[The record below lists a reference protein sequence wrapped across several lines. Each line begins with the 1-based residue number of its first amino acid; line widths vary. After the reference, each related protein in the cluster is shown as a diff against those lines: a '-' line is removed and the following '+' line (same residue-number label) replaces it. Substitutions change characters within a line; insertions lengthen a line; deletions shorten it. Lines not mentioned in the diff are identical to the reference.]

1 MITVLSPQGVYRG
14 NYVNNIPNATPYFD
28 DKFTDN
34 LETMQTT
41 LEFAVPLQS
50 EDSEWLEGFGTVLYP
65 DKDNVLRELTIINV
79 WEDWSQEQPL
89 KRVVCEDSSVDALLK
104 SHVVP
109 FTAGNLRDA
118 IAGALR
124 TTPWEYIIG
133 SDTINIGYE
142 LVDVKEYTDVRSTLE
157 NIRELYDIEYRF
169 SVKFDGQRITRVL
182 HVYKR
187 FGSNTGKYFVY
198 DRDLI
203 NIERTVDFDN
213 IHTAILPYW
222 MEQDV
227 VRTLAGYS
235 PINKINGFRKDNP
248 MDIIIHEAA
257 HNDYDQGGYAKVL
270 IMKSSS
276 TDPELTYLEACNKL
290 LDYIAPTYTYTVNVL
305 LLENALGFEGTEQIH
320 LGDTVWLKEKVG
332 DMELGL
338 EARVIELVTS
348 HNNPEDDQVTFTNF
362 KEISTADSEDVLALR
377 DMINQIQ
384 NQQDQINQVVVQVT
398 EDITVL
404 QQGQEGIIEQLGD
417 VPSVSVGDTPTP
429 NPKEGDIWFLDAV
442 DPDTGKTYSTIRI
455 WNETTGE
462 WQDRYSA
469 KDAEEAQAAANEAAQ
484 AGKDAQA
491 AADAAKEAAQDAAA
505 AGQAALDKANQAVT
519 DAANAKAQADAI
531 QVDVEG
537 LQTDVG
543 KAQTDASKA
552 LTDSA
557 SAITKVGQVDSKLT
571 TVTNDV
577 NGMKTTI
584 TDIETVQGETTQ
596 KLTEVETNVNG
607 LTVTVG
613 QVKTT
618 ADSALSKATTVE
630 TTVDGLK
637 VTVGEVKTTADG
649 AMAKA
654 TQVEATADGLKATIT
669 AVQEGIL
676 NSDYSNIIPN
686 SKGDSTKG
694 YVVWGGSNFS
704 TDGTQI
710 AVKKGTATTSY
721 GIQTDY
727 LVANVEKDTTYTLQ
741 LDVGSY
747 YNTSALNYNFL
758 MYEDGQ
764 GNQSIPNIPVFSGS
778 ATFYTRS
785 ITFKPVRSGRVKVLL
800 AVSLNQ
806 SPTSTGFR
814 IKNLMMFK
822 GESSIRAWQ
831 PAYPDLATVAKVTQV
846 EATVGG
852 LKTTVS
858 EVQTD
863 MKQLS
868 NRNLLSNTATLSN
881 MTLGSN
887 NGVVDPDNSFNGN
900 ATAKGVHAGSFTD
913 TFSQPTINTPRDG
926 KFTISFWAKADRT
939 ISFNNFFFSSGTTTN
954 AVNSDGKTSTSADGR
969 NDLVATTAWKKYWI
983 TYTNVNATAAKRIIL
998 GRTISACT
1006 LWINSPMLV
1015 EGAVPADWQPAPED
1029 LATVTKVSQIEQT
1042 ANGLKTTVAEIQ
1054 TGIADLTNKFPDP
1067 DFQKQNPKPTPD
1079 GTISFS
1085 YQADGLLLNNTGAGT
1100 SRVYWTG
1107 ESLGLVAGKT
1117 YNVKLFLN
1125 VGSSSVGKPFEI
1137 GFSSGEN
1144 VKFAPTSTT
1153 NQWVQGTVKAS
1164 IYAGFSIFVPPSST
1178 IKIHEMYIYEANTDI
1193 TSSQITQLADQINL
1207 KVDKNGV
1214 IAQINV
1220 SSEGVLIDGKYV
1232 HITGTTTIDNAVI
1245 KTSHIA
1251 DLAVS
1256 NAKIANLAVNGA
1268 KIADA
1273 SITTAKIGDLQVST
1287 AKIANLAVTDA
1298 KIGSLSASKITTGTL
1313 DAGKI
1318 SVINLSASSITSG
1331 TLSGL
1336 TIQSPYD
1343 RPITDGST
1351 TWQRGTL
1358 TLSNGLYTNA
1368 WETYVKSTGVKNISG
1383 KLIIDHQAL
1392 SSYQLDSSGQL
1403 EYNMQLSP
1411 YALTLQTK
1419 DGKGGSFSYNDLYSM
1434 PRTGLQPASGFEQ
1447 YSTSSSSGQW
1457 PTATRMGRLVQ
1468 LAGAFKNIDPLP
1480 ASANVL
1486 QMGILPIWARP
1497 NQTTNVIAQG
1507 SGMNRYLLGIE
1518 PGGAINMSRYGSG
1531 SSYEQVGKGS
1541 WLNIATTYA
1550 GSDV

>member
-14 NYVNNIPNATPYFD
+14 NYVNTIPEATPYFD

-50 EDSEWLEGFGTVLYP
+50 EDSKWLEGFGTVLYP

-235 PINKINGFRKDNP
+235 PINKINGFRKDYP
-248 MDIIIHEAA
+248 MDVIIHEAA
-257 HNDYDQGGYAKVL
+257 HNDYDQGDYAKVL

-338 EARVIELVTS
+338 EARVVELVTS

-417 VPSVSVGDTPTP
+417 VPSVSVGDTPNP

-442 DPDTGKTYSTIRI
+442 DPETGKAYSTIRI
-455 WNETTGE
+455 WNETTGD

-505 AGQAALDKANQAVT
+505 AGQSALDKANQAVT

-531 QVDVEG
+531 QVDV
-537 LQTDVG
+537 G

-552 LTDSA
+552 LADSA
-557 SAITKVGQVDSKLT
+557 TAISKVGQVDSKVT

-630 TTVDGLK
+630 TTVNGLK

-649 AMAKA
+649 ALAKA
-654 TQVEATADGLKATIT
+654 TQVEATA
-669 AVQEGIL
+669 E
-676 NSDYSNIIPN
+676 
-686 SKGDSTKG
+686 
-694 YVVWGGSNFS
+694 
-704 TDGTQI
+704 
-710 AVKKGTATTSY
+710 
-721 GIQTDY
+721 
-727 LVANVEKDTTYTLQ
+727 
-741 LDVGSY
+741 
-747 YNTSALNYNFL
+747 
-758 MYEDGQ
+758 
-764 GNQSIPNIPVFSGS
+764 
-778 ATFYTRS
+778 
-785 ITFKPVRSGRVKVLL
+785 
-800 AVSLNQ
+800 
-806 SPTSTGFR
+806 
-814 IKNLMMFK
+814 
-822 GESSIRAWQ
+822 
-831 PAYPDLATVAKVTQV
+831 
-846 EATVGG
+846 G

-858 EVQTD
+858 EVQTTANNAFTKATQVEQTASGIRQTVTEVQAD
-863 MKQLS
+863 L
-868 NRNLLSNTATLSN
+868 NNLDINDRNLFVNSSQDLKSITINGWNYYPNGTSYKIPVTEGEIYTVRAYITDVSTTGTGVGVKLFWYNSAGTIIRESPNRDWIPNGGSGYFTLTDNAPGGAVAVTVAIRNSNNLNSTLKYKELKLQKGNKATLW
-881 MTLGSN
+881 T
-887 NGVVDPDNSFNGN
+887 
-900 ATAKGVHAGSFTD
+900 
-913 TFSQPTINTPRDG
+913 
-926 KFTISFWAKADRT
+926 
-939 ISFNNFFFSSGTTTN
+939 
-954 AVNSDGKTSTSADGR
+954 
-969 NDLVATTAWKKYWI
+969 
-983 TYTNVNATAAKRIIL
+983 
-998 GRTISACT
+998 
-1006 LWINSPMLV
+1006 
-1015 EGAVPADWQPAPED
+1015 PAPED
-1029 LATVTKVSQIEQT
+1029 LA
-1042 ANGLKTTVAEIQ
+1042 
-1054 TGIADLTNKFPDP
+1054 
-1067 DFQKQNPKPTPD
+1067 
-1079 GTISFS
+1079 
-1085 YQADGLLLNNTGAGT
+1085 
-1100 SRVYWTG
+1100 
-1107 ESLGLVAGKT
+1107 
-1117 YNVKLFLN
+1117 
-1125 VGSSSVGKPFEI
+1125 
-1137 GFSSGEN
+1137 
-1144 VKFAPTSTT
+1144 
-1153 NQWVQGTVKAS
+1153 
-1164 IYAGFSIFVPPSST
+1164 
-1178 IKIHEMYIYEANTDI
+1178 

-1245 KTSHIA
+1245 KTAHIA

-1351 TWQRGTL
+1351 SWQRGTL
-1358 TLSNGLYTNA
+1358 TLSNGLYTNE

-1411 YALTLQTK
+1411 YALTLQTR

-1434 PRTGLQPASGFEQ
+1434 PRAGIPAAAGFEP
-1447 YSTSSSSGQW
+1447 YNSDPSSGNY
-1457 PTATRMGRLVQ
+1457 PSATRNGRLVQ
-1468 LAGAFKNIDPLP
+1468 LAGSFRNTEVIP
-1480 ASANVL
+1480 ASGNIRK
-1486 QMGILPIWARP
+1486 MGTAPIWARP
-1497 NQTTNVIAQG
+1497 IQDVNTIVQG
-1507 SGMNRYLLGIE
+1507 SQMNRYLLSVLTDGTI
-1518 PGGAINMSRYGSG
+1518 GVARYGT
-1531 SSYEQVGKGS
+1531 SSNYEQINTGH
-1541 WLNIATTYA
+1541 WLNIATVYA
-1550 GSDV
+1550 GRDV

>member
-157 NIRELYDIEYRF
+157 KIRELYDIEYRF

-235 PINKINGFRKDNP
+235 PINKINGFRKDYP
-248 MDIIIHEAA
+248 MDVIIHEAA
-257 HNDYDQGGYAKVL
+257 HNDYDQGDYAKVL

-338 EARVIELVTS
+338 EARVVELVTS

-417 VPSVSVGDTPTP
+417 VPSVSVGDTPNP

-442 DPDTGKTYSTIRI
+442 DPETGKTYSTIRI
-455 WNETTGE
+455 WNETTGD

-531 QVDVEG
+531 QVDVDG

-552 LTDSA
+552 LADSA
-557 SAITKVGQVDSKLT
+557 TAISKVGQVDSKVT

-618 ADSALSKATTVE
+618 SDSALSKATTVE
-630 TTVDGLK
+630 TTVNGLK

-649 AMAKA
+649 ALAKA
-654 TQVEATADGLKATIT
+654 TQVEQTANGIRQTVTELQTDLNNLDINDRNLFVNSSQDLKSITINGWNHYPNGTTYKIPVTEGEIYTVRAYITDVSTTGTGVGVRLFWYNSAGTLIRESPNGDWIPNGGSGYFTLTDNAPGGAVAVNVAIRNSNNLDSALKYKELKLQKGNKATLWT
-669 AVQEGIL
+669 
-676 NSDYSNIIPN
+676 
-686 SKGDSTKG
+686 
-694 YVVWGGSNFS
+694 
-704 TDGTQI
+704 
-710 AVKKGTATTSY
+710 
-721 GIQTDY
+721 
-727 LVANVEKDTTYTLQ
+727 
-741 LDVGSY
+741 
-747 YNTSALNYNFL
+747 
-758 MYEDGQ
+758 
-764 GNQSIPNIPVFSGS
+764 
-778 ATFYTRS
+778 
-785 ITFKPVRSGRVKVLL
+785 
-800 AVSLNQ
+800 
-806 SPTSTGFR
+806 
-814 IKNLMMFK
+814 
-822 GESSIRAWQ
+822 
-831 PAYPDLATVAKVTQV
+831 PAPEDLATVAKVTQV
-846 EATVGG
+846 ETTVNG

-858 EVQTD
+858 EVQT
-863 MKQLS
+863 
-868 NRNLLSNTATLSN
+868 TA
-881 MTLGSN
+881 N
-887 NGVVDPDNSFNGN
+887 NAFTK
-900 ATAKGVHAGSFTD
+900 ATQV
-913 TFSQPTINTPRDG
+913 
-926 KFTISFWAKADRT
+926 
-939 ISFNNFFFSSGTTTN
+939 
-954 AVNSDGKTSTSADGR
+954 
-969 NDLVATTAWKKYWI
+969 
-983 TYTNVNATAAKRIIL
+983 
-998 GRTISACT
+998 
-1006 LWINSPMLV
+1006 
-1015 EGAVPADWQPAPED
+1015 
-1029 LATVTKVSQIEQT
+1029 EQT

-1067 DFQKQNPKPTPD
+1067 DFQKQNPKPTAE
-1079 GTISFS
+1079 GTGMQVV
-1085 YQADGLLLNNTGAGT
+1085 YDTQGMTANNNGGT
-1100 SRVYWTG
+1100 AKNRVYWGTPPL
-1107 ESLGLVAGKT
+1107 SLEVGKT
-1117 YNVKLFLN
+1117 YNVKMYVN
-1125 VGSSSVGKPFEI
+1125 VGASSGGKPIEV
-1137 GFSSGEN
+1137 GFSEGEN
-1144 VKFAPTSTT
+1144 FTFSLPDT
-1153 NQWVQGTVKAS
+1153 NPVWVSGTVKATKWN
-1164 IYAGFSIFVPPSST
+1164 GFSIFVPAAAAV
-1178 IKIHEMYIYEANTDI
+1178 KIRQLYIYEANTNV
-1193 TSSQITQLADQINL
+1193 TSSQISQLADQINL

-1245 KTSHIA
+1245 KTAHIA

-1358 TLSNGLYTNA
+1358 TLSNGLYTNE

-1411 YALTLQTK
+1411 YALTLQTR

-1434 PRTGLQPASGFEQ
+1434 PRAGIPAAAGFEP
-1447 YSTSSSSGQW
+1447 YSSDPSSGNY
-1457 PTATRMGRLVQ
+1457 PSATRNGRLVQ
-1468 LAGAFKNIDPLP
+1468 LAGSFRNTVVIP
-1480 ASANVL
+1480 ASGDIRK
-1486 QMGILPIWARP
+1486 MGTAPIWARP
-1497 NQTTNVIAQG
+1497 IQNVNTIVQG
-1507 SGMNRYLLGIE
+1507 SQMNRYLLSVLTDGTI
-1518 PGGAINMSRYGSG
+1518 GVARYGT
-1531 SSYEQVGKGS
+1531 SSNYEQINTGH
-1541 WLNIATTYA
+1541 WLNIATVYA
-1550 GSDV
+1550 GRDV

>member
-235 PINKINGFRKDNP
+235 PVNKINGFRKDYQ
-248 MDIIIHEAA
+248 MDVIIHEAA
-257 HNDYDQGGYAKVL
+257 HNDYDQGDYAKVL

-338 EARVIELVTS
+338 EARVVELVTS

-417 VPSVSVGDTPTP
+417 VPSVSVGDTPNP

-442 DPDTGKTYSTIRI
+442 DPETGKTYSTIRI

-491 AADAAKEAAQDAAA
+491 AADDAKEAAQDAAA

-596 KLTEVETNVNG
+596 KLTEVETSVNG

-630 TTVDGLK
+630 TTVNGLK

-676 NSDYSNIIPN
+676 NSDYSNLIPN
-686 SKGDSTKG
+686 SKGDSIKG
-694 YVVWGGSNFS
+694 YTIWGSGNFS

-710 AVKKGTATTSY
+710 AVTKGTSSTTY

-727 LVANVEKDTTYTLQ
+727 LVANVEKDMTYTLQ

-747 YNTSALNYNFL
+747 YYTSTLDYNFL
-758 MYEDGQ
+758 IYDDGQ
-764 GNQSIPNIPVFSGS
+764 GNQSIPSIPVFSGS
-778 ATFYTRS
+778 ASFYTRS
-785 ITFKPVRSGRVKVLL
+785 ISFKPVRSGKVRVLL
-800 AVSLNQ
+800 SVNLANN
-806 SPTSTGFR
+806 PTSTGFR

-831 PAYPDLATVAKVTQV
+831 PAYPDLATVTKVTQV
-846 EATVGG
+846 EATVDG

-858 EVQTD
+858 EVQT
-863 MKQLS
+863 
-868 NRNLLSNTATLSN
+868 TA
-881 MTLGSN
+881 N
-887 NGVVDPDNSFNGN
+887 NALTK
-900 ATAKGVHAGSFTD
+900 ATQV
-913 TFSQPTINTPRDG
+913 
-926 KFTISFWAKADRT
+926 
-939 ISFNNFFFSSGTTTN
+939 
-954 AVNSDGKTSTSADGR
+954 
-969 NDLVATTAWKKYWI
+969 
-983 TYTNVNATAAKRIIL
+983 
-998 GRTISACT
+998 
-1006 LWINSPMLV
+1006 
-1015 EGAVPADWQPAPED
+1015 
-1029 LATVTKVSQIEQT
+1029 EQT

-1054 TGIADLTNKFPDP
+1054 TGIADLTSKFPDP
-1067 DFQKQNPKPTPD
+1067 DFKKQNPKPTIE
-1079 GTISFS
+1079 GTGITISYDTNGMVIS
-1085 YQADGLLLNNTGAGT
+1085 NAGPG
-1100 SRVYWTG
+1100 SQRVYWGATP
-1107 ESLGLVAGKT
+1107 VALTVGKT
-1117 YNVKLFLN
+1117 YNIKLYMN
-1125 VGSSSVGKPFEI
+1125 TGSAGGTVEI
-1137 GFSSGEN
+1137 GSAEGEN
-1144 VKFAPTSTT
+1144 IKVTPQAGYLT
-1153 NQWVQGTVKAS
+1153 WVQGTIKATT
-1164 IYAGFSIFVPPSST
+1164 YTAFSIWVEAG
-1178 IKIHEMYIYEANTDI
+1178 KAVRLRELYIYEANTDI
-1193 TSSQITQLADQINL
+1193 TSSKITQLADQINL

-1245 KTSHIA
+1245 KTAHIA

-1358 TLSNGLYTNA
+1358 TLSNGLYTNE

-1457 PTATRMGRLVQ
+1457 PTATRLGRLVQ

-1480 ASANVL
+1480 ASANVI

>member
-109 FTAGNLRDA
+109 FTAGNLQDA

-133 SDTINIGYE
+133 SDTINIGYY

-187 FGSNTGKYFVY
+187 FGTDTGKYFVY

-248 MDIIIHEAA
+248 MDVIIHEAA
-257 HNDYDQGGYAKVL
+257 HNDYDQGDYAKVL

-417 VPSVSVGDTPTP
+417 VPSVSVGDTPNP

-484 AGKDAQA
+484 AGRDAQA

-557 SAITKVGQVDSKLT
+557 EAITKVGQVDSKVT

-637 VTVGEVKTTADG
+637 ATVGEVKTTADG
-649 AMAKA
+649 ALAKA
-654 TQVEATADGLKATIT
+654 TQVEATADGLKATVTSI
-669 AVQEGIL
+669 QNWQDNFQL
-676 NSDYSNIIPN
+676 
-686 SKGDSTKG
+686 
-694 YVVWGGSNFS
+694 GGSNYIPLSSARDKTSFDSFTTSFTKTELVDGEYTKLTFS
-704 TDGTQI
+704 NYTGSRAFLSKRTPVNLSSLSKDDTLTLSIDVYVESTPTVDGSSFFIRSFKSDGTM
-710 AVKKGTATTSY
+710 AGDSP
-721 GIQTDY
+721 
-727 LVANVEKDTTYTLQ
+727 NV
-741 LDVGSY
+741 V
-747 YNTSALNYNFL
+747 
-758 MYEDGQ
+758 
-764 GNQSIPNIPVFSGS
+764 IP
-778 ATFYTRS
+778 R
-785 ITFKPVRSGRVKVLL
+785 
-800 AVSLNQ
+800 
-806 SPTSTGFR
+806 
-814 IKNLMMFK
+814 
-822 GESSIRAWQ
+822 
-831 PAYPDLATVAKVTQV
+831 DLAT
-846 EATVGG
+846 
-852 LKTTVS
+852 
-858 EVQTD
+858 
-863 MKQLS
+863 
-868 NRNLLSNTATLSN
+868 
-881 MTLGSN
+881 
-887 NGVVDPDNSFNGN
+887 
-900 ATAKGVHAGSFTD
+900 
-913 TFSQPTINTPRDG
+913 G
-926 KFTISFWAKADRT
+926 KWHRLYT
-939 ISFNNFFFSSGTTTN
+939 SS
-954 AVNSDGKTSTSADGR
+954 K
-969 NDLVATTAWKKYWI
+969 
-983 TYTNVNATAAKRIIL
+983 VNATADLSK
-998 GRTISACT
+998 
-1006 LWINSPMLV
+1006 
-1015 EGAVPADWQPAPED
+1015 AVNVTFAMQGNGVVRVRNMKLEKGNKVSDWTPAPED
-1029 LATVTKVSQIEQT
+1029 LATVTKVTQVETTVNGLKTTVSEVQTTANNALNKATQVEQT

-1067 DFQKQNPKPTPD
+1067 DFKKQNPKPTAES
-1079 GTISFS
+1079 TATFS
-1085 YQADGLLLNNTGAGT
+1085 YAADGLLVTNNGTGSA
-1100 SRVYWTG
+1100 RIYWG
-1107 ESLGLVAGKT
+1107 SPPLALEVGKS
-1117 YNVKLFLN
+1117 YNVKLFVN
-1125 VGSSSVGKPFEI
+1125 VGSASINKPYEI
-1137 GFSSGEN
+1137 GFSEGEN
-1144 VKFAPTSTT
+1144 LKFSLPDS
-1153 NQWVQGTVKAS
+1153 NNRWVQGTIRSTKWT
-1164 IYAGFSIFVPPSST
+1164 GFSLFVPPSST
-1178 IKIHEMYIYEANTDI
+1178 IKVHEMYIYEANTNV

-1245 KTSHIA
+1245 KTAHIA

-1343 RPITDGST
+1343 RHITDGST

-1358 TLSNGLYTNA
+1358 TLSNGLYTNE

-1434 PRTGLQPASGFEQ
+1434 PRAGIPAAAGFEP
-1447 YSTSSSSGQW
+1447 YNSDPSSGNY
-1457 PTATRMGRLVQ
+1457 PSATRNGRLVQ
-1468 LAGAFKNIDPLP
+1468 LAGSFRNTEVIP
-1480 ASANVL
+1480 ASADIRK
-1486 QMGILPIWARP
+1486 MGTAPIWARP
-1497 NQTTNVIAQG
+1497 IQNVNTIVQG
-1507 SGMNRYLLGIE
+1507 SEMNRYLLSVLTDGTI
-1518 PGGAINMSRYGSG
+1518 GVARYGT
-1531 SSYEQVGKGS
+1531 SSKYEQINTGH
-1541 WLNIATTYA
+1541 WLNIATVYA
-1550 GSDV
+1550 GRDV

>member
-235 PINKINGFRKDNP
+235 PINKINGFRKDYP
-248 MDIIIHEAA
+248 MDVIIHEAA
-257 HNDYDQGGYAKVL
+257 HNDYDQGDYAKVL

-557 SAITKVGQVDSKLT
+557 SAITKVGQVDSKVT

-630 TTVDGLK
+630 TTVNGLK

-649 AMAKA
+649 ALAKA
-654 TQVEATADGLKATIT
+654 TQVEQTA
-669 AVQEGIL
+669 E
-676 NSDYSNIIPN
+676 
-686 SKGDSTKG
+686 
-694 YVVWGGSNFS
+694 
-704 TDGTQI
+704 
-710 AVKKGTATTSY
+710 
-721 GIQTDY
+721 
-727 LVANVEKDTTYTLQ
+727 
-741 LDVGSY
+741 
-747 YNTSALNYNFL
+747 
-758 MYEDGQ
+758 
-764 GNQSIPNIPVFSGS
+764 
-778 ATFYTRS
+778 
-785 ITFKPVRSGRVKVLL
+785 
-800 AVSLNQ
+800 
-806 SPTSTGFR
+806 
-814 IKNLMMFK
+814 
-822 GESSIRAWQ
+822 
-831 PAYPDLATVAKVTQV
+831 
-846 EATVGG
+846 G

-858 EVQTD
+858 EVQSNI
-863 MKQLS
+863 MQLS
-868 NRNLLSNTATLSN
+868 NRNLLSNTATLSS
-881 MTLGSN
+881 MTLSSN

-900 ATAKGVHAGSFTD
+900 ATAKGVHVGSFTD
-913 TFSQPTINTPRDG
+913 TFSQHTIATPRDG
-926 KFTISFWAKADRT
+926 KFTITFWAKADRT
-939 ISFNNFFFSSGTTTN
+939 ISFNNFFFSSGTITN

-983 TYTNVNATAAKRIIL
+983 TYTNVNATTTKRIIL
-998 GRTISACT
+998 GRTIAACT

-1029 LATVTKVSQIEQT
+1029 LATVAKVTQVET
-1042 ANGLKTTVAEIQ
+1042 TVNGLKTTVSEVQ
-1054 TGIADLTNKFPDP
+1054 TTANNALNKATQVEQTASGIRQTVTEVQADLNNLDINDRNLFVNSSQDLKSITINGWNHYP
-1067 DFQKQNPKPTPD
+1067 N
-1079 GTISFS
+1079 GTTYKIPVTEGEIYTVRAYITDVST
-1085 YQADGLLLNNTGAGT
+1085 TG
-1100 SRVYWTG
+1100 TG
-1107 ESLGLVAGKT
+1107 VG
-1117 YNVKLFLN
+1117 VKLFWYN
-1125 VGSSSVGKPFEI
+1125 SAGTIIRESPNPKEGWIPNGGSGYFTLTD
-1137 GFSSGEN
+1137 N
-1144 VKFAPTSTT
+1144 APGGAVAVTVAIRNSNNLDSTLKYKELKLQKG
-1153 NQWVQGTVKAS
+1153 NKATLWTP
-1164 IYAGFSIFVPPSST
+1164 AP
-1178 IKIHEMYIYEANTDI
+1178 EDLA

-1245 KTSHIA
+1245 KTAHIA

-1358 TLSNGLYTNA
+1358 TLSNGLYTNE

-1434 PRTGLQPASGFEQ
+1434 PRAGIPAAAGFEP
-1447 YSTSSSSGQW
+1447 YSSDPSSGNY
-1457 PTATRMGRLVQ
+1457 PSATRNGRLVQ
-1468 LAGAFKNIDPLP
+1468 LAGSFRNTVVIP
-1480 ASANVL
+1480 ASGDIRK
-1486 QMGILPIWARP
+1486 MGTAPIWARP
-1497 NQTTNVIAQG
+1497 IQNVNTIVQG
-1507 SGMNRYLLGIE
+1507 SQMNRYLLSVLTDGTI
-1518 PGGAINMSRYGSG
+1518 GVARYGT
-1531 SSYEQVGKGS
+1531 SSNYEQINTGH
-1541 WLNIATTYA
+1541 WLNIATVYA
-1550 GSDV
+1550 GRDV

>member
-157 NIRELYDIEYRF
+157 KIRELYDIEYRF

-235 PINKINGFRKDNP
+235 PVNKINGFRKDYP
-248 MDIIIHEAA
+248 MDVIIHEAA
-257 HNDYDQGGYAKVL
+257 HNDYDQGDYAKVL

-338 EARVIELVTS
+338 EARVVELVTS
-348 HNNPEDDQVTFTNF
+348 HNNPEDDKVTFTNF

-505 AGQAALDKANQAVT
+505 AGQAAMDKANQAVT

-596 KLTEVETNVNG
+596 KLTEVETSVNG

-637 VTVGEVKTTADG
+637 ATVGEVKKTADGAMSKATQVEATADGLKVTVGEVKTTADG
-649 AMAKA
+649 AMQKA
-654 TQVEATADGLKATIT
+654 TQVEATVD
-669 AVQEGIL
+669 
-676 NSDYSNIIPN
+676 
-686 SKGDSTKG
+686 
-694 YVVWGGSNFS
+694 
-704 TDGTQI
+704 
-710 AVKKGTATTSY
+710 
-721 GIQTDY
+721 
-727 LVANVEKDTTYTLQ
+727 
-741 LDVGSY
+741 
-747 YNTSALNYNFL
+747 
-758 MYEDGQ
+758 
-764 GNQSIPNIPVFSGS
+764 
-778 ATFYTRS
+778 
-785 ITFKPVRSGRVKVLL
+785 
-800 AVSLNQ
+800 
-806 SPTSTGFR
+806 
-814 IKNLMMFK
+814 
-822 GESSIRAWQ
+822 
-831 PAYPDLATVAKVTQV
+831 
-846 EATVGG
+846 G

-858 EVQTD
+858 EVQT
-863 MKQLS
+863 
-868 NRNLLSNTATLSN
+868 TA
-881 MTLGSN
+881 N
-887 NGVVDPDNSFNGN
+887 NAFTK
-900 ATAKGVHAGSFTD
+900 ATQV
-913 TFSQPTINTPRDG
+913 
-926 KFTISFWAKADRT
+926 
-939 ISFNNFFFSSGTTTN
+939 
-954 AVNSDGKTSTSADGR
+954 
-969 NDLVATTAWKKYWI
+969 
-983 TYTNVNATAAKRIIL
+983 
-998 GRTISACT
+998 
-1006 LWINSPMLV
+1006 
-1015 EGAVPADWQPAPED
+1015 
-1029 LATVTKVSQIEQT
+1029 EQT
-1042 ANGLKTTVAEIQ
+1042 ANGIIQ
-1054 TGIADLTNKFPDP
+1054 TVTEVQTDLSKKKTNRDFKTSNTSSSNAKKWTKFARTRLIRQYDDTAVGLDILYNADGGAL
-1067 DFQKQNPKPTPD
+1067 PKPT
-1079 GTISFS
+1079 TI
-1085 YQADGLLLNNTGAGT
+1085 YIRHKQQNAMGQPTLVEIAVTET
-1100 SRVYWTG
+1100 S
-1107 ESLGLVAGKT
+1107 
-1117 YNVKLFLN
+1117 
-1125 VGSSSVGKPFEI
+1125 EI
-1137 GFSSGEN
+1137 
-1144 VKFAPTSTT
+1144 
-1153 NQWVQGTVKAS
+1153 KAS
-1164 IYAGFSIFVPPSST
+1164 DIAAVVTSLTSSESVVEYYIRNNIRYSVLNFSPFNEVYPDRLTYFSTQPFLDDLPTGVQATVYGKEGGNLAGVT
-1178 IKIHEMYIYEANTDI
+1178 GV
-1193 TSSQITQLADQINL
+1193 SSQITQLADQINL

-1245 KTSHIA
+1245 KTAHIA

-1434 PRTGLQPASGFEQ
+1434 PRAGIPASAGFEP
-1447 YSTSSSSGQW
+1447 YNSDPSSGNY
-1457 PTATRMGRLVQ
+1457 PSATRNGRLVQ
-1468 LAGAFKNIDPLP
+1468 LAGSFRNTEVIP
-1480 ASANVL
+1480 ASGDIRK
-1486 QMGILPIWARP
+1486 MGTAPIWARP
-1497 NQTTNVIAQG
+1497 IQDVNTIVQG
-1507 SGMNRYLLGIE
+1507 SQMNRYLLSVLTDGTI
-1518 PGGAINMSRYGSG
+1518 GVARYGA
-1531 SSYEQVGKGS
+1531 SSNYEQINTGH
-1541 WLNIATTYA
+1541 WLNIATVYA
-1550 GSDV
+1550 GRDV

>member
-14 NYVNNIPNATPYFD
+14 NYVNNIPEATPYFD

-50 EDSEWLEGFGTVLYP
+50 EDSKWLEGFGTVLYP

-157 NIRELYDIEYRF
+157 KIRELYDIEYRF

-248 MDIIIHEAA
+248 MDIIIHESA
-257 HNDYDQGGYAKVL
+257 HNDYDQGDYAKVL

-505 AGQAALDKANQAVT
+505 AGQAAMDKANQAVT

-557 SAITKVGQVDSKLT
+557 SAITKVGQVDSKVT

-637 VTVGEVKTTADG
+637 ATVGEVKKTADGAMSKATQVEATADGLKVTVGEVKTTADG
-649 AMAKA
+649 AMQKA
-654 TQVEATADGLKATIT
+654 TQVEATVD
-669 AVQEGIL
+669 
-676 NSDYSNIIPN
+676 
-686 SKGDSTKG
+686 
-694 YVVWGGSNFS
+694 
-704 TDGTQI
+704 
-710 AVKKGTATTSY
+710 
-721 GIQTDY
+721 
-727 LVANVEKDTTYTLQ
+727 
-741 LDVGSY
+741 
-747 YNTSALNYNFL
+747 
-758 MYEDGQ
+758 
-764 GNQSIPNIPVFSGS
+764 
-778 ATFYTRS
+778 
-785 ITFKPVRSGRVKVLL
+785 
-800 AVSLNQ
+800 
-806 SPTSTGFR
+806 
-814 IKNLMMFK
+814 
-822 GESSIRAWQ
+822 
-831 PAYPDLATVAKVTQV
+831 
-846 EATVGG
+846 G

-858 EVQTD
+858 SVKSWQDNFEVGARNWVKNSASPHFIGFQGASITYEENQTVAEWNATDAVKHTVSGGTHATTVGTMQNGVIPLAKKGTNYVHSMYIKNIGTTNVILDSNFAKRVTVAPNEVKRVVLYSTSHPSTNQALQFVLIRTAQTD
-863 MKQLS
+863 VQEFLAWHAQIEEG
-868 NRNLLSNTATLSN
+868 T
-881 MTLGSN
+881 
-887 NGVVDPDNSFNGN
+887 VV
-900 ATAKGVHAGSFTD
+900 TD
-913 TFSQPTINTPRDG
+913 WT
-926 KFTISFWAKADRT
+926 
-939 ISFNNFFFSSGTTTN
+939 
-954 AVNSDGKTSTSADGR
+954 
-969 NDLVATTAWKKYWI
+969 
-983 TYTNVNATAAKRIIL
+983 
-998 GRTISACT
+998 
-1006 LWINSPMLV
+1006 
-1015 EGAVPADWQPAPED
+1015 PAPED
-1029 LATVTKVSQIEQT
+1029 MATVTQVSQVEQT

-1067 DFQKQNPKPTPD
+1067 DFKKQSPKPTLE
-1079 GTISFS
+1079 GTGMTISYDANGFLI
-1085 YQADGLLLNNTGAGT
+1085 DNTSGT
-1100 SRVYWTG
+1100 TKQRVYWG
-1107 ESLGLVAGKT
+1107 AAPVALTVGKT
-1117 YNVKLFLN
+1117 YNVKLYMN
-1125 VGSSSVGKPFEI
+1125 TGTDGGTVEIGSSG
-1137 GFSSGEN
+1137 GEN
-1144 VKFAPTSTT
+1144 MKVSPDAAVPK
-1153 NQWVQGTVKAS
+1153 WVQGTIKATTFT
-1164 IYAGFSIFVPPSST
+1164 AFSIWVEAG
-1178 IKIHEMYIYEANTDI
+1178 KAVRLRELYIYEANTDI

-1232 HITGTTTIDNAVI
+1232 HITGITTIDNAVI
-1245 KTSHIA
+1245 KTAHIA

-1343 RPITDGST
+1343 RPITAGST

-1358 TLSNGLYTNA
+1358 TLSNGLYTNE

-1383 KLIIDHQAL
+1383 KLTLDHQAL

-1457 PTATRMGRLVQ
+1457 PTATRLGRLVQ
-1468 LAGAFKNIDPLP
+1468 LAGAFKNINPI
-1480 ASANVL
+1480 AGSADVL

-1550 GSDV
+1550 GADV

>member
-14 NYVNNIPNATPYFD
+14 NYVNTIPEATPYFD

-50 EDSEWLEGFGTVLYP
+50 EDSKWLEGFGTVLYP

-157 NIRELYDIEYRF
+157 KIRELYDIEYRF

-257 HNDYDQGGYAKVL
+257 HNDYDQGDYAKVL

-338 EARVIELVTS
+338 EARVVELVTS

-417 VPSVSVGDTPTP
+417 VPSVSVGDTPNP

-442 DPDTGKTYSTIRI
+442 DPETGKTYSTIRI

-505 AGQAALDKANQAVT
+505 AGQSALDKANQAVT

-531 QVDVEG
+531 QVDVDG

-552 LTDSA
+552 LADSA
-557 SAITKVGQVDSKLT
+557 TAISKVGQVDSKVT

-613 QVKTT
+613 QVKTA

-630 TTVDGLK
+630 TTVNGLK

-649 AMAKA
+649 ALAKA
-654 TQVEATADGLKATIT
+654 TQVEQTA
-669 AVQEGIL
+669 E
-676 NSDYSNIIPN
+676 
-686 SKGDSTKG
+686 
-694 YVVWGGSNFS
+694 
-704 TDGTQI
+704 
-710 AVKKGTATTSY
+710 
-721 GIQTDY
+721 
-727 LVANVEKDTTYTLQ
+727 
-741 LDVGSY
+741 
-747 YNTSALNYNFL
+747 
-758 MYEDGQ
+758 
-764 GNQSIPNIPVFSGS
+764 
-778 ATFYTRS
+778 
-785 ITFKPVRSGRVKVLL
+785 
-800 AVSLNQ
+800 
-806 SPTSTGFR
+806 
-814 IKNLMMFK
+814 
-822 GESSIRAWQ
+822 
-831 PAYPDLATVAKVTQV
+831 
-846 EATVGG
+846 G

-858 EVQTD
+858 EVQSNI
-863 MKQLS
+863 MQLS
-868 NRNLLSNTATLSN
+868 NRNLLSNTATLSS
-881 MTLGSN
+881 MTLSSN

-900 ATAKGVHAGSFTD
+900 ATAKGVHVGSFTD
-913 TFSQPTINTPRDG
+913 TFSQHTIATPRDG
-926 KFTISFWAKADRT
+926 KFTITFWAKADRT
-939 ISFNNFFFSSGTTTN
+939 ISFNNFFFSSGTITN

-983 TYTNVNATAAKRIIL
+983 TYTNVNATTTKRIIL
-998 GRTISACT
+998 GRTIAACT

-1029 LATVTKVSQIEQT
+1029 LATVTKVTQVETTVNGLKTTVSEVQTTANNAFTKATQVEQT

-1067 DFQKQNPKPTPD
+1067 DFKKQSPKPTLE
-1079 GTISFS
+1079 GTGMTIS
-1085 YQADGLLLNNTGAGT
+1085 YDANGLVINNTGT
-1100 SRVYWTG
+1100 VKQRVYWG
-1107 ESLGLVAGKT
+1107 AAPVALTVGKT
-1117 YNVKLFLN
+1117 YNIKLYMN
-1125 VGSSSVGKPFEI
+1125 TGSTGGTVEI
-1137 GFSSGEN
+1137 GTVGGEN
-1144 VKFAPTSTT
+1144 IKTATQAGYV
-1153 NQWVQGTVKAS
+1153 NWVQGTIKSVTS
-1164 IYAGFSIFVPPSST
+1164 TGFSIWVEAGKSVRLR
-1178 IKIHEMYIYEANTDI
+1178 ELYIYEANTDI
-1193 TSSQITQLADQINL
+1193 TSSQITQLSDQINL

-1245 KTSHIA
+1245 KTAHIA

-1358 TLSNGLYTNA
+1358 TLSNGLYTNE

-1411 YALTLQTK
+1411 YALTLQTR

-1434 PRTGLQPASGFEQ
+1434 PRAGIPAAAGFEP
-1447 YSTSSSSGQW
+1447 YNSDPSSGNY
-1457 PTATRMGRLVQ
+1457 PSATRNGRLVQ
-1468 LAGAFKNIDPLP
+1468 LAGSFRNTEVIP
-1480 ASANVL
+1480 ASGNIRK
-1486 QMGILPIWARP
+1486 MGTAPIWARP
-1497 NQTTNVIAQG
+1497 IQDVNTIVQG
-1507 SGMNRYLLGIE
+1507 SQMNRYLLSVLTDGTI
-1518 PGGAINMSRYGSG
+1518 GVARYGT
-1531 SSYEQVGKGS
+1531 SSNYEQINTGH
-1541 WLNIATTYA
+1541 WLNIATVYA
-1550 GSDV
+1550 GRDVQEEYE

>member
-257 HNDYDQGGYAKVL
+257 HNDYDQGDYAKVL

-505 AGQAALDKANQAVT
+505 AGQAAMDKANQAVT

-557 SAITKVGQVDSKLT
+557 SAITKVGQVDSKVT

-630 TTVDGLK
+630 TTVNGLK

-654 TQVEATADGLKATIT
+654 TQVEQTA
-669 AVQEGIL
+669 E
-676 NSDYSNIIPN
+676 
-686 SKGDSTKG
+686 
-694 YVVWGGSNFS
+694 
-704 TDGTQI
+704 
-710 AVKKGTATTSY
+710 
-721 GIQTDY
+721 
-727 LVANVEKDTTYTLQ
+727 
-741 LDVGSY
+741 
-747 YNTSALNYNFL
+747 
-758 MYEDGQ
+758 
-764 GNQSIPNIPVFSGS
+764 
-778 ATFYTRS
+778 
-785 ITFKPVRSGRVKVLL
+785 
-800 AVSLNQ
+800 
-806 SPTSTGFR
+806 
-814 IKNLMMFK
+814 
-822 GESSIRAWQ
+822 
-831 PAYPDLATVAKVTQV
+831 
-846 EATVGG
+846 G

-858 EVQTD
+858 EVQSNI
-863 MKQLS
+863 MQLS
-868 NRNLLSNTATLSN
+868 NRNLLSNTATLSS
-881 MTLGSN
+881 MTLSSN

-900 ATAKGVHAGSFTD
+900 ATAKGVHVGSFTD
-913 TFSQPTINTPRDG
+913 TFSQHTIATPRDG
-926 KFTISFWAKADRT
+926 KFTITFWAKADRT
-939 ISFNNFFFSSGTTTN
+939 ISFNNFFFSSGTITN

-983 TYTNVNATAAKRIIL
+983 TYTNVNATATKRIIL
-998 GRTISACT
+998 GRTIAACT

-1029 LATVTKVSQIEQT
+1029 LATVTKVTQVETTVNGLKTTVSEVQTTANDAFTKATQVEQT
-1042 ANGLKTTVAEIQ
+1042 ANGIKTTVAEIQ
-1054 TGIADLTNKFPDP
+1054 TGIADLVNKFPDP
-1067 DFQKQNPKPTPD
+1067 DFQKQNPKPTVEGYGITTQYD
-1079 GTISFS
+1079 ANGFVIDNTSGTAK
-1085 YQADGLLLNNTGAGT
+1085 Q
-1100 SRVYWTG
+1100 RVYWG
-1107 ESLGLVAGKT
+1107 AAPVALTVGKT
-1117 YNVKLFLN
+1117 YNIKIYMNTGNTGGTVEI
-1125 VGSSSVGKPFEI
+1125 GSSE
-1137 GFSSGEN
+1137 GEN
-1144 VKFAPTSTT
+1144 IKVTPRAGYLT
-1153 NQWVQGTVKAS
+1153 WVQGTIKATTYTAFS
-1164 IYAGFSIFVPPSST
+1164 IYVEAGKAVRLR
-1178 IKIHEMYIYEANTDI
+1178 ELYIYEANTDI

-1220 SSEGVLIDGKYV
+1220 SSEGVLIDGKHV
-1232 HITGTTTIDNAVI
+1232 HITGVTTIDNAVI
-1245 KTSHIA
+1245 KTAHIA

-1468 LAGAFKNIDPLP
+1468 LAGAFKNINPI
-1480 ASANVL
+1480 AGSADVL

>member
-14 NYVNNIPNATPYFD
+14 NYVNTIPNATPYFD

-157 NIRELYDIEYRF
+157 KIRELYDIEYRF

-235 PINKINGFRKDNP
+235 PVNKINGFRKDYP
-248 MDIIIHEAA
+248 MDVIIHEAA
-257 HNDYDQGGYAKVL
+257 HNDYDQGDYAKVL

-338 EARVIELVTS
+338 EARVVELVTS

-417 VPSVSVGDTPTP
+417 VPSVSVGDTPNP

-505 AGQAALDKANQAVT
+505 AGQAAMDKANQAVT

-557 SAITKVGQVDSKLT
+557 TAISKVGQVDSKVT

-630 TTVDGLK
+630 TTVNGLK

-654 TQVEATADGLKATIT
+654 TQVEQTA
-669 AVQEGIL
+669 E
-676 NSDYSNIIPN
+676 
-686 SKGDSTKG
+686 
-694 YVVWGGSNFS
+694 
-704 TDGTQI
+704 
-710 AVKKGTATTSY
+710 
-721 GIQTDY
+721 
-727 LVANVEKDTTYTLQ
+727 
-741 LDVGSY
+741 
-747 YNTSALNYNFL
+747 
-758 MYEDGQ
+758 
-764 GNQSIPNIPVFSGS
+764 
-778 ATFYTRS
+778 
-785 ITFKPVRSGRVKVLL
+785 
-800 AVSLNQ
+800 
-806 SPTSTGFR
+806 
-814 IKNLMMFK
+814 
-822 GESSIRAWQ
+822 
-831 PAYPDLATVAKVTQV
+831 
-846 EATVGG
+846 G

-858 EVQTD
+858 EVQSNI
-863 MKQLS
+863 MQLS
-868 NRNLLSNTATLSN
+868 NRNLLSNTATLSS
-881 MTLGSN
+881 MTLSSN

-900 ATAKGVHAGSFTD
+900 ATAKGVHVGSFTD
-913 TFSQPTINTPRDG
+913 TFSQHTIATPRDG
-926 KFTISFWAKADRT
+926 KFTITFWAKADRT

-969 NDLVATTAWKKYWI
+969 NDLAATTAWKKYWI
-983 TYTNVNATAAKRIIL
+983 TYTNVNATATKRIIL

-1015 EGAVPADWQPAPED
+1015 EGSVPADWQPAPED
-1029 LATVTKVSQIEQT
+1029 LATVTKVTQVET
-1042 ANGLKTTVAEIQ
+1042 TVNGLKTTVSEVQ
-1054 TGIADLTNKFPDP
+1054 TTANNAFTKATQVEQTASGIRQTVTEVQADLNNLDINDRNLFVNSSQDLKSIAINGWNHYP
-1067 DFQKQNPKPTPD
+1067 N
-1079 GTISFS
+1079 GTTYKIPVTEGEIYTVRAYLTDVST
-1085 YQADGLLLNNTGAGT
+1085 TG
-1100 SRVYWTG
+1100 TG
-1107 ESLGLVAGKT
+1107 VG
-1117 YNVKLFLN
+1117 VKLFWYNSAGTIIRESPNGDWIPNGGSGYFTLTDNAPGGAVAVTVAIRNSNNLN
-1125 VGSSSVGKPFEI
+1125 STLKYKELKLQKGNKATLWTP
-1137 GFSSGEN
+1137 
-1144 VKFAPTSTT
+1144 APEDL
-1153 NQWVQGTVKAS
+1153 A
-1164 IYAGFSIFVPPSST
+1164 
-1178 IKIHEMYIYEANTDI
+1178 

-1232 HITGTTTIDNAVI
+1232 HITGITTIDNAVI
-1245 KTSHIA
+1245 KTAHIA

-1358 TLSNGLYTNA
+1358 TLSNGLYTNE

-1411 YALTLQTK
+1411 YALTLQTR

-1434 PRTGLQPASGFEQ
+1434 PRAGIPAAAGFEP
-1447 YSTSSSSGQW
+1447 YNSNPSSGNY
-1457 PTATRMGRLVQ
+1457 PSATRNGRLVQ
-1468 LAGAFKNIDPLP
+1468 LAGSFRNTEVIP
-1480 ASANVL
+1480 ASGDIRK
-1486 QMGILPIWARP
+1486 MGTAPIWARP
-1497 NQTTNVIAQG
+1497 IQDVNTIVQG
-1507 SGMNRYLLGIE
+1507 SQMNRYLLSVLTDGTI
-1518 PGGAINMSRYGSG
+1518 GVARYGT
-1531 SSYEQVGKGS
+1531 SSNYEQINTGH
-1541 WLNIATTYA
+1541 WLNIATVYA
-1550 GSDV
+1550 GRDV

>member
-157 NIRELYDIEYRF
+157 KIRELYDIEYRF

-248 MDIIIHEAA
+248 MDVIIHEAA
-257 HNDYDQGGYAKVL
+257 HNDYDQGDYAKVL

-338 EARVIELVTS
+338 EARVVELVTS

-417 VPSVSVGDTPTP
+417 VPSVSVGDTPNP

-442 DPDTGKTYSTIRI
+442 DPETGKTYSTIRI

-630 TTVDGLK
+630 TTVNGLK

-694 YVVWGGSNFS
+694 YTVWGSGNFS

-710 AVKKGTATTSY
+710 AVTKGTSTTTY

-727 LVANVEKDTTYTLQ
+727 LVANVEKDITYTLQ

-747 YNTSALNYNFL
+747 YYTSTLDYNFL
-758 MYEDGQ
+758 IYDDGQ
-764 GNQSIPNIPVFSGS
+764 GNQSIPSIPVFSGS
-778 ATFYTRS
+778 AAFYTRS
-785 ITFKPVRSGRVKVLL
+785 ISFKPVRSGKVRVLL
-800 AVSLNQ
+800 SVKLANT
-806 SPTSTGFR
+806 PTSTGFR

-846 EATVGG
+846 ETTVNG

-858 EVQTD
+858 EVQT
-863 MKQLS
+863 
-868 NRNLLSNTATLSN
+868 TA
-881 MTLGSN
+881 N
-887 NGVVDPDNSFNGN
+887 NALNK
-900 ATAKGVHAGSFTD
+900 ATQV
-913 TFSQPTINTPRDG
+913 
-926 KFTISFWAKADRT
+926 
-939 ISFNNFFFSSGTTTN
+939 
-954 AVNSDGKTSTSADGR
+954 
-969 NDLVATTAWKKYWI
+969 
-983 TYTNVNATAAKRIIL
+983 
-998 GRTISACT
+998 
-1006 LWINSPMLV
+1006 
-1015 EGAVPADWQPAPED
+1015 
-1029 LATVTKVSQIEQT
+1029 EQT
-1042 ANGLKTTVAEIQ
+1042 ANGLKTSVAEIQ

-1067 DFQKQNPKPTPD
+1067 DFKKQNPKPTLE
-1079 GTISFS
+1079 GTGMTIS
-1085 YQADGLLLNNTGAGT
+1085 YDANGLVINNTGT
-1100 SRVYWTG
+1100 VKQRVYWG
-1107 ESLGLVAGKT
+1107 AAPVALTVGKT
-1117 YNVKLFLN
+1117 YNIKLYMN
-1125 VGSSSVGKPFEI
+1125 TGSTGGTVEI
-1137 GFSSGEN
+1137 GTVGGEN
-1144 VKFAPTSTT
+1144 IKTATQAGYL
-1153 NQWVQGTVKAS
+1153 NWVQGTIKSVTS
-1164 IYAGFSIFVPPSST
+1164 TGFSIWVEAGKT
-1178 IKIHEMYIYEANTDI
+1178 VRLRELYIYEANTDI
-1193 TSSQITQLADQINL
+1193 TSSQITQLSDQINL

-1232 HITGTTTIDNAVI
+1232 HITGITTIDNAVI
-1245 KTSHIA
+1245 KTAHIA

-1298 KIGSLSASKITTGTL
+1298 KIGSLSANKITTGTL

-1358 TLSNGLYTNA
+1358 TLSNGLYTNE

-1434 PRTGLQPASGFEQ
+1434 PRAGIPAAAGFEP
-1447 YSTSSSSGQW
+1447 YNSDPSSGNY
-1457 PTATRMGRLVQ
+1457 PSATRNGRLVQ
-1468 LAGAFKNIDPLP
+1468 LAGSFRNTVVIP
-1480 ASANVL
+1480 ASGDIRK
-1486 QMGILPIWARP
+1486 MGTAPIWARP
-1497 NQTTNVIAQG
+1497 IQNVNTIVQG
-1507 SGMNRYLLGIE
+1507 SQMNRYLLSVLTDGTI
-1518 PGGAINMSRYGSG
+1518 GVARYGT
-1531 SSYEQVGKGS
+1531 SSNYEQINTGH
-1541 WLNIATTYA
+1541 WLNIATVYA
-1550 GSDV
+1550 GRDV

>member
-14 NYVNNIPNATPYFD
+14 NYVNTIPNATPYFD

-157 NIRELYDIEYRF
+157 KIRELYDIEYRF

-248 MDIIIHEAA
+248 MDVIIHEAA
-257 HNDYDQGGYAKVL
+257 HNDYDQGDYAKVL

-338 EARVIELVTS
+338 EARVVELVTS

-417 VPSVSVGDTPTP
+417 VPSVSVGDTPNP
-429 NPKEGDIWFLDAV
+429 NPKEGDIWFIDAV
-442 DPDTGKTYSTIRI
+442 DPETGKTYSTIRI

-484 AGKDAQA
+484 AGRDAQA
-491 AADAAKEAAQDAAA
+491 AADAAKQAAQDAAA

-557 SAITKVGQVDSKLT
+557 EAITKVGQVDSKVT

-630 TTVDGLK
+630 TTVNGLK

-654 TQVEATADGLKATIT
+654 TQVEQTA
-669 AVQEGIL
+669 E
-676 NSDYSNIIPN
+676 
-686 SKGDSTKG
+686 
-694 YVVWGGSNFS
+694 
-704 TDGTQI
+704 
-710 AVKKGTATTSY
+710 
-721 GIQTDY
+721 
-727 LVANVEKDTTYTLQ
+727 
-741 LDVGSY
+741 
-747 YNTSALNYNFL
+747 
-758 MYEDGQ
+758 
-764 GNQSIPNIPVFSGS
+764 
-778 ATFYTRS
+778 
-785 ITFKPVRSGRVKVLL
+785 
-800 AVSLNQ
+800 
-806 SPTSTGFR
+806 
-814 IKNLMMFK
+814 
-822 GESSIRAWQ
+822 
-831 PAYPDLATVAKVTQV
+831 
-846 EATVGG
+846 G

-858 EVQTD
+858 EVQSNIR
-863 MKQLS
+863 QLS
-868 NRNLLSNTATLSN
+868 NRNLLSNTATLSS
-881 MTLGSN
+881 MTLSPN

-900 ATAKGVHAGSFTD
+900 ATAKGDHVSRYID
-913 TFSQPTINTPRDG
+913 TFSQRTINVPRDG
-926 KFTISFWAKADRT
+926 KFTLTFWAKADRNMA
-939 ISFNNFFFSSGTTTN
+939 FNNFFFMNGTTTN
-954 AVNSDGKTSTSADGR
+954 AVNSDGKTSTDPDGR
-969 NDLVATTAWKKYWI
+969 NDLYATTSWKKYWI
-983 TYTNVNATAAKRIIL
+983 TYTSVNATGTRWIII
-998 GRTISACT
+998 GRTTTTGT

-1029 LATVTKVSQIEQT
+1029 LATVAKVTQVETTVNGLKTTVSEVQTTANNAFTKATQVEQT
-1042 ANGLKTTVAEIQ
+1042 ANGLTTTVAEIQ

-1067 DFQKQNPKPTPD
+1067 DFKKQNPKPTVES
-1079 GTISFS
+1079 TATFS
-1085 YQADGLLLNNTGAGT
+1085 YAADGLLVTNNGTGSA
-1100 SRVYWTG
+1100 RIYWG
-1107 ESLGLVAGKT
+1107 SPPLALEVGKS
-1117 YNVKLFLN
+1117 YNVKLFVN
-1125 VGSSSVGKPFEI
+1125 VGSASINKPYEI
-1137 GFSSGEN
+1137 GFSEGEN
-1144 VKFAPTSTT
+1144 LKFSLPDS
-1153 NQWVQGTVKAS
+1153 NNRWVQGTIRS
-1164 IYAGFSIFVPPSST
+1164 TQWTGFSLFVPPSST
-1178 IKIHEMYIYEANTDI
+1178 IKVHEMYIYEANTNV

-1245 KTSHIA
+1245 KTAHIA

-1358 TLSNGLYTNA
+1358 TLSNGLYTNE

-1457 PTATRMGRLVQ
+1457 PTATRLGRLVQ
-1468 LAGAFKNIDPLP
+1468 LAGAFKNINPI
-1480 ASANVL
+1480 AGSADVL

>member
-157 NIRELYDIEYRF
+157 KIRELYDIEYRF

-235 PINKINGFRKDNP
+235 PINKINGFRKDYP
-248 MDIIIHEAA
+248 MDVIIHEAA
-257 HNDYDQGGYAKVL
+257 HNDYDQGDYAKVL

-338 EARVIELVTS
+338 EARVVELVTS

-455 WNETTGE
+455 WNETTRE

-630 TTVDGLK
+630 TTVNGLK

-654 TQVEATADGLKATIT
+654 TRVEATADGLKATVTSI
-669 AVQEGIL
+669 QNWQDNFQL
-676 NSDYSNIIPN
+676 
-686 SKGDSTKG
+686 
-694 YVVWGGSNFS
+694 GGSNYIPLSSARDKTSFDSFTTSFTKTELVDGEYTKLTFS
-704 TDGTQI
+704 NYTGSRAFLSKRTPVNLSSLSKDDTLTLSIDVYVESTPTVDGSSFFIRSFKSDGTMAGDSPNVVI
-710 AVKKGTATTSY
+710 PRDLATGKWHRLYTSSKVNATADLSKAV
-721 GIQTDY
+721 
-727 LVANVEKDTTYTLQ
+727 NVTF
-741 LDVGSY
+741 
-747 YNTSALNYNFL
+747 A
-758 MYEDGQ
+758 MQ
-764 GNQSIPNIPVFSGS
+764 GNGV
-778 ATFYTRS
+778 
-785 ITFKPVRSGRVKVLL
+785 VRVRNMKLEKGNKV
-800 AVSLNQ
+800 SDW
-806 SPTSTGFR
+806 T
-814 IKNLMMFK
+814 
-822 GESSIRAWQ
+822 
-831 PAYPDLATVAKVTQV
+831 PAPEDLATVAKVTQV
-846 EATVGG
+846 EATVDG

-858 EVQTD
+858 EVQTTANNAFTKATQVEQTASGIQTTVSEIQTD
-863 MKQLS
+863 LS
-868 NRNLLSNTATLSN
+868 KKKTNKDFKSSNTSSSNASKWTKFATTRLTSRYQDTAFGLDIIYNGDGGALPKPSTIYIRHKQQNAMGQATLVEIAL
-881 MTLGSN
+881 TE
-887 NGVVDPDNSFNGN
+887 
-900 ATAKGVHAGSFTD
+900 
-913 TFSQPTINTPRDG
+913 
-926 KFTISFWAKADRT
+926 
-939 ISFNNFFFSSGTTTN
+939 
-954 AVNSDGKTSTSADGR
+954 TSTIKS
-969 NDLVATTAWKKYWI
+969 
-983 TYTNVNATAAKRIIL
+983 
-998 GRTISACT
+998 
-1006 LWINSPMLV
+1006 
-1015 EGAVPADWQPAPED
+1015 ED
-1029 LATVTKVSQIEQT
+1029 LAAVVTS
-1042 ANGLKTTVAEIQ
+1042 
-1054 TGIADLTNKFPDP
+1054 
-1067 DFQKQNPKPTPD
+1067 
-1079 GTISFS
+1079 
-1085 YQADGLLLNNTGAGT
+1085 
-1100 SRVYWTG
+1100 
-1107 ESLGLVAGKT
+1107 
-1117 YNVKLFLN
+1117 
-1125 VGSSSVGKPFEI
+1125 
-1137 GFSSGEN
+1137 
-1144 VKFAPTSTT
+1144 STT
-1153 NQWVQGTVKAS
+1153 SESVVEYYVRNTIGYSVLNFSPFNEVSPEKITYYETQPFVDTLPTGTQDIVYGKERGNL
-1164 IYAGFSIFVPPSST
+1164 AGVT
-1178 IKIHEMYIYEANTDI
+1178 GV
-1193 TSSQITQLADQINL
+1193 SSQITQLADQINL

-1220 SSEGVLIDGKYV
+1220 SSEGVLIDGKNV
-1232 HITGTTTIDNAVI
+1232 WITGLTKIDNAVI
-1245 KTSHIA
+1245 KTAHIA

-1457 PTATRMGRLVQ
+1457 PTATRLGRLVQ
-1468 LAGAFKNIDPLP
+1468 LAGAFKNINPI
-1480 ASANVL
+1480 AGSADVL

-1550 GSDV
+1550 GADV

>member
-157 NIRELYDIEYRF
+157 KIRELYDIEYRF

-257 HNDYDQGGYAKVL
+257 HNDYDQGDYAKVL

-338 EARVIELVTS
+338 EARVVELVTS

-417 VPSVSVGDTPTP
+417 VPSVSVGDTPNQ

-442 DPDTGKTYSTIRI
+442 DPETGKTYSTIRV
-455 WNETTGE
+455 WNETIGE

-557 SAITKVGQVDSKLT
+557 TAISKVGQVDSKVT

-613 QVKTT
+613 QVRTT

-637 VTVGEVKTTADG
+637 ATVGEVKKTADGAMSKATQVEATADGLKVTVGEVKTTADG
-649 AMAKA
+649 AMQKA
-654 TQVEATADGLKATIT
+654 TQVEATVD
-669 AVQEGIL
+669 
-676 NSDYSNIIPN
+676 
-686 SKGDSTKG
+686 
-694 YVVWGGSNFS
+694 
-704 TDGTQI
+704 
-710 AVKKGTATTSY
+710 
-721 GIQTDY
+721 
-727 LVANVEKDTTYTLQ
+727 
-741 LDVGSY
+741 
-747 YNTSALNYNFL
+747 
-758 MYEDGQ
+758 
-764 GNQSIPNIPVFSGS
+764 
-778 ATFYTRS
+778 
-785 ITFKPVRSGRVKVLL
+785 
-800 AVSLNQ
+800 
-806 SPTSTGFR
+806 
-814 IKNLMMFK
+814 
-822 GESSIRAWQ
+822 
-831 PAYPDLATVAKVTQV
+831 
-846 EATVGG
+846 G
-852 LKTTVS
+852 LKTTVL
-858 EVQTD
+858 EVQNNLD
-863 MKQLS
+863 NLQVGG
-868 NRNLLSNTATLSN
+868 RNLLRDSGLPDRSTISSNDAGRYPITKTVMTEGSRNFIRIKRYNPTLNNTVISLFSGIAF
-881 MTLGSN
+881 TSLTESIIN
-887 NGVVDPDNSFNGN
+887 NGPITVSFAARAQKPSRWSFMAYYFFPQTDAPNKKDLEIGTTWKRYSITFNSIPEG
-900 ATAKGVHAGSFTD
+900 ATAFRVNP
-913 TFSQPTINTPRDG
+913 QQ
-926 KFTISFWAKADRT
+926 
-939 ISFNNFFFSSGTTTN
+939 
-954 AVNSDGKTSTSADGR
+954 VVMNSDIDMSTFYLDICEYKIERGSI
-969 NDLVATTAWKKYWI
+969 AT
-983 TYTNVNATAAKRIIL
+983 
-998 GRTISACT
+998 
-1006 LWINSPMLV
+1006 
-1015 EGAVPADWQPAPED
+1015 DWQPAPED

-1042 ANGLKTTVAEIQ
+1042 ANGIQTTVSEIQ
-1054 TGIADLTNKFPDP
+1054 TDLSKKKTNK
-1067 DFQKQNPKPTPD
+1067 DFKSSNTAASNASKWTKFASTRLTSRYQDTAFGLDIIYNGDGGALPKPS
-1079 GTISFS
+1079 TI
-1085 YQADGLLLNNTGAGT
+1085 YIRHKQQNAMGQATLVEIALTET
-1100 SRVYWTG
+1100 STIKSEDLAAVVTSSTTG
-1107 ESLGLVAGKT
+1107 ESVVEYYVRNTIGYSVLNFSPFNEVSPEKITYYDTQPFVDTLPTGTQDIVYGKERGNLAGVT
-1117 YNVKLFLN
+1117 GV
-1125 VGSSSVGKPFEI
+1125 
-1137 GFSSGEN
+1137 
-1144 VKFAPTSTT
+1144 
-1153 NQWVQGTVKAS
+1153 
-1164 IYAGFSIFVPPSST
+1164 
-1178 IKIHEMYIYEANTDI
+1178 
-1193 TSSQITQLADQINL
+1193 SSQITQLADQINL

-1220 SSEGVLIDGKYV
+1220 SSEGVLIDGKHV
-1232 HITGTTTIDNAVI
+1232 HITGVTTIDNAVI
-1245 KTSHIA
+1245 KTAHIA

-1358 TLSNGLYTNA
+1358 TLSNGLYTNE

-1411 YALTLQTK
+1411 YALTLQTR

-1434 PRTGLQPASGFEQ
+1434 PRAGIPAADGFEP
-1447 YSTSSSSGQW
+1447 YNSDPSSGNH
-1457 PTATRMGRLVQ
+1457 PSATRKGRLVQ
-1468 LAGAFKNIDPLP
+1468 LAGSFRNTEVIP
-1480 ASANVL
+1480 ASGNIRK
-1486 QMGILPIWARP
+1486 MGTAPIWARP
-1497 NQTTNVIAQG
+1497 IQDVNTIVQG
-1507 SGMNRYLLGIE
+1507 SQMNRYLLSVLTDGTI
-1518 PGGAINMSRYGSG
+1518 GVARYGT
-1531 SSYEQVGKGS
+1531 SSNYEQINTGH
-1541 WLNIATTYA
+1541 WLNIATVYA
-1550 GSDV
+1550 GRDV

>member
-157 NIRELYDIEYRF
+157 KIRELYDIEYRF

-235 PINKINGFRKDNP
+235 PINKINGFRKDYP
-248 MDIIIHEAA
+248 MDVIIHEAA
-257 HNDYDQGGYAKVL
+257 HNDYDQGDYAKVL

-338 EARVIELVTS
+338 EARVVELVTS
-348 HNNPEDDQVTFTNF
+348 HSNPEDDQVTFTNF

-417 VPSVSVGDTPTP
+417 VPSVSVGDTPNP

-442 DPDTGKTYSTIRI
+442 DPETGKTYSTIRI

-630 TTVDGLK
+630 TTVNGLK

-649 AMAKA
+649 ALAKA
-654 TQVEATADGLKATIT
+654 TQVEQTA
-669 AVQEGIL
+669 E
-676 NSDYSNIIPN
+676 
-686 SKGDSTKG
+686 
-694 YVVWGGSNFS
+694 
-704 TDGTQI
+704 
-710 AVKKGTATTSY
+710 
-721 GIQTDY
+721 
-727 LVANVEKDTTYTLQ
+727 
-741 LDVGSY
+741 
-747 YNTSALNYNFL
+747 
-758 MYEDGQ
+758 
-764 GNQSIPNIPVFSGS
+764 
-778 ATFYTRS
+778 
-785 ITFKPVRSGRVKVLL
+785 
-800 AVSLNQ
+800 
-806 SPTSTGFR
+806 
-814 IKNLMMFK
+814 
-822 GESSIRAWQ
+822 
-831 PAYPDLATVAKVTQV
+831 
-846 EATVGG
+846 G

-858 EVQTD
+858 EVQSNI
-863 MKQLS
+863 MQLS
-868 NRNLLSNTATLSN
+868 NRNLLSNTATLSS
-881 MTLGSN
+881 MTLSSN

-900 ATAKGVHAGSFTD
+900 ATAKGVHVGSFTD
-913 TFSQPTINTPRDG
+913 TFSQHTIATPRDG
-926 KFTISFWAKADRT
+926 KFTITFWAKADRT
-939 ISFNNFFFSSGTTTN
+939 ISFNNFFFSSGTITN

-983 TYTNVNATAAKRIIL
+983 TYTNVNATATKRIIL
-998 GRTISACT
+998 GRTIAACT

-1029 LATVTKVSQIEQT
+1029 LATVTKVTQVET
-1042 ANGLKTTVAEIQ
+1042 TVNGLKTTVSEVQTTANNAFTKATQVEQTASGIQTTVSEIQ
-1054 TGIADLTNKFPDP
+1054 TDLSKKKTNK
-1067 DFQKQNPKPTPD
+1067 DFKSSNTASSNASKWTKFASTRLTSRYQDTAFGLDIIYNGDGGALPKPS
-1079 GTISFS
+1079 TI
-1085 YQADGLLLNNTGAGT
+1085 YIRHKQQNAMGQAT
-1100 SRVYWTG
+1100 
-1107 ESLGLVAGKT
+1107 LV
-1117 YNVKLFLN
+1117 
-1125 VGSSSVGKPFEI
+1125 EI
-1137 GFSSGEN
+1137 ALTE
-1144 VKFAPTSTT
+1144 T
-1153 NQWVQGTVKAS
+1153 
-1164 IYAGFSIFVPPSST
+1164 ST
-1178 IKIHEMYIYEANTDI
+1178 IKSEDLAAVVTSSTTSESVVDYYVRNTIGYSVLNFSPFNEVSPEKITYYETQPFVDTLPTGTQDI
-1193 TSSQITQLADQINL
+1193 VYGKERGNLAGVTGVSSQITQLADQINL
-1207 KVDKNGV
+1207 KVDKDGV
-1214 IAQINV
+1214 ITQINV
-1220 SSEGVLIDGKYV
+1220 SPEGVLIDGKYV

-1245 KTSHIA
+1245 KTAHIA

-1368 WETYVKSTGVKNISG
+1368 WETYLKSTGVKNISG

-1434 PRTGLQPASGFEQ
+1434 PRTGLQPASGFKQ

-1468 LAGAFKNIDPLP
+1468 LAGAFKNIDPI
-1480 ASANVL
+1480 AGSADVL

-1531 SSYEQVGKGS
+1531 SSHEQVGKGS

>member
-14 NYVNNIPNATPYFD
+14 NYVNTIPEATPYFD

-50 EDSEWLEGFGTVLYP
+50 EDSKWLEGFGTVLYP

-157 NIRELYDIEYRF
+157 KIRELYDIEYRF

-235 PINKINGFRKDNP
+235 PINKINGFRKDYP
-248 MDIIIHEAA
+248 MDVIIHEAA
-257 HNDYDQGGYAKVL
+257 HNDYDQGDYAKVL

-338 EARVIELVTS
+338 EARVVELVTS

-384 NQQDQINQVVVQVT
+384 NQQDQISQVVVQVT

-417 VPSVSVGDTPTP
+417 VPSVSVGDTPNP

-442 DPDTGKTYSTIRI
+442 DPKTGKTYSTIRI
-455 WNETTGE
+455 WNETTGD

-505 AGQAALDKANQAVT
+505 AGQSALDKANQAVT

-531 QVDVEG
+531 QVDV
-537 LQTDVG
+537 G

-552 LTDSA
+552 LADSA
-557 SAITKVGQVDSKLT
+557 TAISKVGQVDSKVT

-630 TTVDGLK
+630 TTVNGLK

-649 AMAKA
+649 ALAKA
-654 TQVEATADGLKATIT
+654 TQVEATA
-669 AVQEGIL
+669 E
-676 NSDYSNIIPN
+676 
-686 SKGDSTKG
+686 
-694 YVVWGGSNFS
+694 
-704 TDGTQI
+704 
-710 AVKKGTATTSY
+710 
-721 GIQTDY
+721 
-727 LVANVEKDTTYTLQ
+727 
-741 LDVGSY
+741 
-747 YNTSALNYNFL
+747 
-758 MYEDGQ
+758 
-764 GNQSIPNIPVFSGS
+764 
-778 ATFYTRS
+778 
-785 ITFKPVRSGRVKVLL
+785 
-800 AVSLNQ
+800 
-806 SPTSTGFR
+806 
-814 IKNLMMFK
+814 
-822 GESSIRAWQ
+822 
-831 PAYPDLATVAKVTQV
+831 
-846 EATVGG
+846 G

-858 EVQTD
+858 EVQTTANNALNKATQVEQTASGIRQTVTEVQAD
-863 MKQLS
+863 L
-868 NRNLLSNTATLSN
+868 NNLDINDRNLFVNSSQDLKSITINGWNHYPNGTTYKIPVTEGEIYTVRAYITDVSTTGTGVGVKLFWYNSAGTIIRESPNPKEGWIPNGGSGYFTLTDNAPGDAVAVTVAIRNSNYLDSTLKYKELKLQKGNKATLW
-881 MTLGSN
+881 T
-887 NGVVDPDNSFNGN
+887 
-900 ATAKGVHAGSFTD
+900 
-913 TFSQPTINTPRDG
+913 
-926 KFTISFWAKADRT
+926 
-939 ISFNNFFFSSGTTTN
+939 
-954 AVNSDGKTSTSADGR
+954 
-969 NDLVATTAWKKYWI
+969 
-983 TYTNVNATAAKRIIL
+983 
-998 GRTISACT
+998 
-1006 LWINSPMLV
+1006 
-1015 EGAVPADWQPAPED
+1015 PAPED
-1029 LATVTKVSQIEQT
+1029 LAT
-1042 ANGLKTTVAEIQ
+1042 
-1054 TGIADLTNKFPDP
+1054 
-1067 DFQKQNPKPTPD
+1067 
-1079 GTISFS
+1079 
-1085 YQADGLLLNNTGAGT
+1085 
-1100 SRVYWTG
+1100 
-1107 ESLGLVAGKT
+1107 
-1117 YNVKLFLN
+1117 
-1125 VGSSSVGKPFEI
+1125 
-1137 GFSSGEN
+1137 
-1144 VKFAPTSTT
+1144 
-1153 NQWVQGTVKAS
+1153 
-1164 IYAGFSIFVPPSST
+1164 
-1178 IKIHEMYIYEANTDI
+1178 
-1193 TSSQITQLADQINL
+1193 SSQFTQLADQINL

-1245 KTSHIA
+1245 KTAHIA

-1368 WETYVKSTGVKNISG
+1368 WETYLKSTGVKNISG

-1434 PRTGLQPASGFEQ
+1434 PRTGLQPSSGFEQ

-1457 PTATRMGRLVQ
+1457 PTATRLGRLVQ
-1468 LAGAFKNIDPLP
+1468 LAGAFKNINPI
-1480 ASANVL
+1480 AGSADVL

-1507 SGMNRYLLGIE
+1507 SGMSRYLLGIE
-1518 PGGAINMSRYGSG
+1518 PGGAINISRYGSG
-1531 SSYEQVGKGS
+1531 AKYEQIPKGA

-1550 GSDV
+1550 GADV

>member
-65 DKDNVLRELTIINV
+65 DKDNVIRELTIINV

-157 NIRELYDIEYRF
+157 KIRELYDIEYRF

-257 HNDYDQGGYAKVL
+257 HNDYDQGDYAKVL

-338 EARVIELVTS
+338 EARVVELVTS

-505 AGQAALDKANQAVT
+505 AGQAAMDKANQAVT

-537 LQTDVG
+537 LQTDVTN
-543 KAQTDASKA
+543 AQADASKA

-557 SAITKVGQVDSKLT
+557 TAISKVGQVDSKVT

-584 TDIETVQGETTQ
+584 SDIETVQGETTQ

-630 TTVDGLK
+630 TTVNGLK

-654 TQVEATADGLKATIT
+654 TQVEQTA
-669 AVQEGIL
+669 E
-676 NSDYSNIIPN
+676 
-686 SKGDSTKG
+686 
-694 YVVWGGSNFS
+694 
-704 TDGTQI
+704 
-710 AVKKGTATTSY
+710 
-721 GIQTDY
+721 
-727 LVANVEKDTTYTLQ
+727 
-741 LDVGSY
+741 
-747 YNTSALNYNFL
+747 
-758 MYEDGQ
+758 
-764 GNQSIPNIPVFSGS
+764 
-778 ATFYTRS
+778 
-785 ITFKPVRSGRVKVLL
+785 
-800 AVSLNQ
+800 
-806 SPTSTGFR
+806 
-814 IKNLMMFK
+814 
-822 GESSIRAWQ
+822 
-831 PAYPDLATVAKVTQV
+831 
-846 EATVGG
+846 G

-858 EVQTD
+858 EVQSNI
-863 MKQLS
+863 MQLS
-868 NRNLLSNTATLSN
+868 NRNLLSNTATLSS
-881 MTLGSN
+881 MTLSSN

-900 ATAKGVHAGSFTD
+900 ATAKGVHVGSFTD
-913 TFSQPTINTPRDG
+913 TFSQHTIATPRDG
-926 KFTISFWAKADRT
+926 KFTITFWAKADRT
-939 ISFNNFFFSSGTTTN
+939 ISFNNFFFSSGTITN

-983 TYTNVNATAAKRIIL
+983 TYTNVNATATKRIIL
-998 GRTISACT
+998 GRTIAACT

-1029 LATVTKVSQIEQT
+1029 LATVAKVTQVETTVNGLKTTVSEVQTTANNALTKATQVEQT
-1042 ANGLKTTVAEIQ
+1042 TNGLKTTVAEIQ

-1067 DFQKQNPKPTPD
+1067 DFKKQNPKPTVEGYGITTQYD
-1079 GTISFS
+1079 ANGFLIDNTLGTTK
-1085 YQADGLLLNNTGAGT
+1085 Q
-1100 SRVYWTG
+1100 RVYWG
-1107 ESLGLVAGKT
+1107 AAPVALTVGKT
-1117 YNVKLFLN
+1117 YNVKLYMN
-1125 VGSSSVGKPFEI
+1125 TGSAGGTVEIGSSE
-1137 GFSSGEN
+1137 GEN
-1144 VKFAPTSTT
+1144 IKVTPRAGYLT
-1153 NQWVQGTVKAS
+1153 WVQGTIKATTYTAFS
-1164 IYAGFSIFVPPSST
+1164 IYVEAGKAVRLR
-1178 IKIHEMYIYEANTDI
+1178 ELYIYEANTDV

-1220 SSEGVLIDGKYV
+1220 SSEGVLIDGKNV
-1232 HITGTTTIDNAVI
+1232 WITGLTKIDNAVI
-1245 KTSHIA
+1245 KTAHIA

-1343 RPITDGST
+1343 RPITAGST

-1358 TLSNGLYTNA
+1358 TLSNGLYTNE

-1411 YALTLQTK
+1411 YALTLQTR

-1434 PRTGLQPASGFEQ
+1434 PRAGIPAAAGFEP
-1447 YSTSSSSGQW
+1447 YNSDPSSGNY
-1457 PTATRMGRLVQ
+1457 PSATRNGRLVQ
-1468 LAGAFKNIDPLP
+1468 LAGSFRNTEVIP
-1480 ASANVL
+1480 ASGNIRK
-1486 QMGILPIWARP
+1486 MGTAPIWARP
-1497 NQTTNVIAQG
+1497 IQDVNTIVQG
-1507 SGMNRYLLGIE
+1507 SQMNRYLLSVLTDGTI
-1518 PGGAINMSRYGSG
+1518 GVARYGT
-1531 SSYEQVGKGS
+1531 SSNYEQINTGH
-1541 WLNIATTYA
+1541 WLNIATVYA
-1550 GSDV
+1550 GRDV

>member
-235 PINKINGFRKDNP
+235 PVNKINGFRKDYQ
-248 MDIIIHEAA
+248 MDVIIHEAA
-257 HNDYDQGGYAKVL
+257 HNDYDQGDYAKVL

-338 EARVIELVTS
+338 EARVVELVTS

-557 SAITKVGQVDSKLT
+557 EAITKVGQVDSKVT

-630 TTVDGLK
+630 TTVNGLK

-654 TQVEATADGLKATIT
+654 TQVEQTADGLKATIT

-694 YVVWGGSNFS
+694 YVVWGEGNFS

-710 AVKKGTATTSY
+710 AVKKGTSTTTY

-727 LVANVEKDTTYTLQ
+727 LIADVEKDATYTLQ
-741 LDVGSY
+741 LEVGSF
-747 YNTSALNYNFL
+747 YNTYVLDYSFL
-758 MYEDGQ
+758 MYSDGQ
-764 GNQSIPNIPVFSGS
+764 GNQKLPDIPVFSGS
-778 ATFYTRS
+778 ASFYKRS
-785 ITFKPVRSGRVKVLL
+785 ITFKPVRSGKVKLLL
-800 AVSLNQ
+800 AVNLAANSA
-806 SPTSTGFR
+806 STGFR

-846 EATVGG
+846 ETTVNG

-858 EVQTD
+858 EVQT
-863 MKQLS
+863 
-868 NRNLLSNTATLSN
+868 TA
-881 MTLGSN
+881 N
-887 NGVVDPDNSFNGN
+887 NAFTK
-900 ATAKGVHAGSFTD
+900 ATQV
-913 TFSQPTINTPRDG
+913 
-926 KFTISFWAKADRT
+926 
-939 ISFNNFFFSSGTTTN
+939 
-954 AVNSDGKTSTSADGR
+954 
-969 NDLVATTAWKKYWI
+969 
-983 TYTNVNATAAKRIIL
+983 
-998 GRTISACT
+998 
-1006 LWINSPMLV
+1006 
-1015 EGAVPADWQPAPED
+1015 
-1029 LATVTKVSQIEQT
+1029 EQT
-1042 ANGLKTTVAEIQ
+1042 ANGIQTTVSEIQ
-1054 TGIADLTNKFPDP
+1054 TDLSKKKTNK
-1067 DFQKQNPKPTPD
+1067 DFKSSNTSSSNASKWTKFASTRLTSRYQDTAFGLDIIYNGDGGALPKPS
-1079 GTISFS
+1079 TI
-1085 YQADGLLLNNTGAGT
+1085 YIRHKQQNAMGQAT
-1100 SRVYWTG
+1100 
-1107 ESLGLVAGKT
+1107 LV
-1117 YNVKLFLN
+1117 
-1125 VGSSSVGKPFEI
+1125 EI
-1137 GFSSGEN
+1137 ALTE
-1144 VKFAPTSTT
+1144 T
-1153 NQWVQGTVKAS
+1153 
-1164 IYAGFSIFVPPSST
+1164 ST
-1178 IKIHEMYIYEANTDI
+1178 IKSEDLAAVVTSSTTSESLVEYYVRNTIGYSVLNFSPFNEVSPEKITYYKTQPFVDTLPIGTQDI
-1193 TSSQITQLADQINL
+1193 VYGKERGNLAGVTGVSSQITQLADQINL
-1207 KVDKNGV
+1207 KVDKDGV
-1214 IAQINV
+1214 ITQINV
-1220 SSEGVLIDGKYV
+1220 SPEGVLIDGKYV

-1245 KTSHIA
+1245 KTAHIA

-1358 TLSNGLYTNA
+1358 TLSNGLYTNE

-1457 PTATRMGRLVQ
+1457 PTATRLGRLVQ
-1468 LAGAFKNIDPLP
+1468 LAGAFKNINPI
-1480 ASANVL
+1480 AGSADVL

>member
-157 NIRELYDIEYRF
+157 KIRELYDIEYRF

-257 HNDYDQGGYAKVL
+257 HNDYDQGDYAKVL

-338 EARVIELVTS
+338 EARVVELVTS

-417 VPSVSVGDTPTP
+417 VPSVSVGDTPNP

-442 DPDTGKTYSTIRI
+442 DPETGKTYSTIRI

-491 AADAAKEAAQDAAA
+491 AADDAKEAAQDAAA

-537 LQTDVG
+537 LQTDVTN
-543 KAQTDASKA
+543 AQADATKA

-557 SAITKVGQVDSKLT
+557 TAISKVGQVDSKVT

-584 TDIETVQGETTQ
+584 SDIETVQGETTQ

-637 VTVGEVKTTADG
+637 ATVGEVKKTADGAMSKATQVEATADGLKVTVGEVKTTADG
-649 AMAKA
+649 AMQKA
-654 TQVEATADGLKATIT
+654 TQVEATVD
-669 AVQEGIL
+669 
-676 NSDYSNIIPN
+676 
-686 SKGDSTKG
+686 
-694 YVVWGGSNFS
+694 
-704 TDGTQI
+704 
-710 AVKKGTATTSY
+710 
-721 GIQTDY
+721 
-727 LVANVEKDTTYTLQ
+727 
-741 LDVGSY
+741 
-747 YNTSALNYNFL
+747 
-758 MYEDGQ
+758 
-764 GNQSIPNIPVFSGS
+764 
-778 ATFYTRS
+778 
-785 ITFKPVRSGRVKVLL
+785 
-800 AVSLNQ
+800 
-806 SPTSTGFR
+806 
-814 IKNLMMFK
+814 
-822 GESSIRAWQ
+822 
-831 PAYPDLATVAKVTQV
+831 
-846 EATVGG
+846 G

-858 EVQTD
+858 EV
-863 MKQLS
+863 K
-868 NRNLLSNTATLSN
+868 
-881 MTLGSN
+881 
-887 NGVVDPDNSFNGN
+887 
-900 ATAKGVHAGSFTD
+900 
-913 TFSQPTINTPRDG
+913 
-926 KFTISFWAKADRT
+926 
-939 ISFNNFFFSSGTTTN
+939 
-954 AVNSDGKTSTSADGR
+954 
-969 NDLVATTAWKKYWI
+969 TTA
-983 TYTNVNATAAKRIIL
+983 NNAFTK
-998 GRTISACT
+998 
-1006 LWINSPMLV
+1006 
-1015 EGAVPADWQPAPED
+1015 
-1029 LATVTKVSQIEQT
+1029 ATQVEQT
-1042 ANGLKTTVAEIQ
+1042 ANGLTSTVSQVESDLNGLEIGGRNYYRQ
-1054 TGIADLTNKFPDP
+1054 DNSVTVTDP
-1067 DFQKQNPKPTPD
+1067 DVKFERTAAAPNGFK
-1079 GTISFS
+1079 
-1085 YQADGLLLNNTGAGT
+1085 LTGAQDRNGT
-1100 SRVYWTG
+1100 VRINNVITSNGYWTVSFDLRG
-1107 ESLGLVAGKT
+1107 SQSVTSYFILDICDLNPTMFAVTADNNWRRVSLTVNVTNYTAEV
-1117 YNVKLFLN
+1117 YNFVEFQNIAWAYFFIKDFKVEKGNKATDWTL
-1125 VGSSSVGKPFEI
+1125 
-1137 GFSSGEN
+1137 
-1144 VKFAPTSTT
+1144 APEDMAT
-1153 NQWVQGTVKAS
+1153 A
-1164 IYAGFSIFVPPSST
+1164 
-1178 IKIHEMYIYEANTDI
+1178 
-1193 TSSQITQLADQINL
+1193 SQITQLADQINL
-1207 KVDKNGV
+1207 KVNKNGV

-1245 KTSHIA
+1245 KTANIA

-1358 TLSNGLYTNA
+1358 TLSNGLYTNE

-1434 PRTGLQPASGFEQ
+1434 PRAGIPAAAGFEP
-1447 YSTSSSSGQW
+1447 YSSDPSSGNY
-1457 PTATRMGRLVQ
+1457 PSATRKGRLVQ
-1468 LAGAFKNIDPLP
+1468 LAGSFRNTVVIP
-1480 ASANVL
+1480 ASGDIRK
-1486 QMGILPIWARP
+1486 MGTAPIWARP
-1497 NQTTNVIAQG
+1497 IQDVNTIVQG
-1507 SGMNRYLLGIE
+1507 SQMNRYLLSVLTDGTI
-1518 PGGAINMSRYGSG
+1518 GVARYGT
-1531 SSYEQVGKGS
+1531 SSNYEQINTGH
-1541 WLNIATTYA
+1541 WLNIATVYA
-1550 GSDV
+1550 GRDV

>member
-157 NIRELYDIEYRF
+157 KIRELYDIEYRF

-235 PINKINGFRKDNP
+235 PINKINGFRKDYP
-248 MDIIIHEAA
+248 MDVIIHEAA
-257 HNDYDQGGYAKVL
+257 HNDYDQGDYAKVL

-338 EARVIELVTS
+338 EARVVELVTS

-491 AADAAKEAAQDAAA
+491 AADAAKQAAQDAAA

-557 SAITKVGQVDSKLT
+557 EAITKVGQVDSKVT

-618 ADSALSKATTVE
+618 AESALSKATTVE
-630 TTVDGLK
+630 TTVNGLK

-649 AMAKA
+649 ALAKA
-654 TQVEATADGLKATIT
+654 TQVEQTANGIRQTVTELQTDLNNLDINDRNLFVNSSQDLKSITINGWNHYPNGTTYKIPVTEGEIYTVRAYITDVSTTGTGVGVKLFWYNSAGTIIRESPNGDWIPNGGSGYFTLTDNAPGGAVAVTVAIRNSNNLNSTLKYKELKLQKGNKATLWT
-669 AVQEGIL
+669 
-676 NSDYSNIIPN
+676 
-686 SKGDSTKG
+686 
-694 YVVWGGSNFS
+694 
-704 TDGTQI
+704 
-710 AVKKGTATTSY
+710 
-721 GIQTDY
+721 
-727 LVANVEKDTTYTLQ
+727 
-741 LDVGSY
+741 
-747 YNTSALNYNFL
+747 
-758 MYEDGQ
+758 
-764 GNQSIPNIPVFSGS
+764 
-778 ATFYTRS
+778 
-785 ITFKPVRSGRVKVLL
+785 
-800 AVSLNQ
+800 
-806 SPTSTGFR
+806 
-814 IKNLMMFK
+814 
-822 GESSIRAWQ
+822 
-831 PAYPDLATVAKVTQV
+831 PAPEDLATVAKVTQV
-846 EATVGG
+846 ETTVNG

-858 EVQTD
+858 EVQTTANNAFTKATQVEQTASGIQTTVSEIQTD
-863 MKQLS
+863 LS
-868 NRNLLSNTATLSN
+868 KKKTNKDFKSSNTASSN
-881 MTLGSN
+881 ASKWTKFASTRLTSRYQDTAFGLDIIY
-887 NGVVDPDNSFNGN
+887 NGDGGALPKPSTIYIRHKQQN
-900 ATAKGVHAGSFTD
+900 AMG
-913 TFSQPTINTPRDG
+913 Q
-926 KFTISFWAKADRT
+926 
-939 ISFNNFFFSSGTTTN
+939 
-954 AVNSDGKTSTSADGR
+954 
-969 NDLVATTAWKKYWI
+969 AT
-983 TYTNVNATAAKRIIL
+983 
-998 GRTISACT
+998 
-1006 LWINSPMLV
+1006 LV
-1015 EGAVPADWQPAPED
+1015 E
-1029 LATVTKVSQIEQT
+1029 
-1042 ANGLKTTVAEIQ
+1042 
-1054 TGIADLTNKFPDP
+1054 IALTE
-1067 DFQKQNPKPTPD
+1067 T
-1079 GTISFS
+1079 
-1085 YQADGLLLNNTGAGT
+1085 
-1100 SRVYWTG
+1100 
-1107 ESLGLVAGKT
+1107 
-1117 YNVKLFLN
+1117 
-1125 VGSSSVGKPFEI
+1125 
-1137 GFSSGEN
+1137 
-1144 VKFAPTSTT
+1144 
-1153 NQWVQGTVKAS
+1153 
-1164 IYAGFSIFVPPSST
+1164 ST
-1178 IKIHEMYIYEANTDI
+1178 IKSEDLSAVVTSSTTSESVVEYYVRNTIGYSVLNFSPFNEVSPEKITYYETQPFVDTLPTGTQDI
-1193 TSSQITQLADQINL
+1193 VYGKERGNLAGVTGVSSQITQLADQINL

-1245 KTSHIA
+1245 KTAHIA

-1256 NAKIANLAVNGA
+1256 SAKIANLAVNST

-1273 SITTAKIGDLQVST
+1273 AITTAKIGDLQVST

-1358 TLSNGLYTNA
+1358 TLSNGLYTNE

-1457 PTATRMGRLVQ
+1457 PTATRLGRLVQ
-1468 LAGAFKNIDPLP
+1468 LAGAFKNINPI
-1480 ASANVL
+1480 AGSADVI
-1486 QMGILPIWARP
+1486 QIGILPIWARP

-1550 GSDV
+1550 GADV

>member
-14 NYVNNIPNATPYFD
+14 NYVNNIPEATPYFD

-157 NIRELYDIEYRF
+157 KIRELYDIEYRF

-248 MDIIIHEAA
+248 MDIIIHESA
-257 HNDYDQGGYAKVL
+257 HNDYDQGDYAKVL

-338 EARVIELVTS
+338 EARVVELVTS

-491 AADAAKEAAQDAAA
+491 AADAAKEVAEDAAA

-557 SAITKVGQVDSKLT
+557 TAISKVGQVDSKVT

-630 TTVDGLK
+630 TTVNGLK

-654 TQVEATADGLKATIT
+654 TQVEQTA
-669 AVQEGIL
+669 E
-676 NSDYSNIIPN
+676 
-686 SKGDSTKG
+686 
-694 YVVWGGSNFS
+694 
-704 TDGTQI
+704 
-710 AVKKGTATTSY
+710 
-721 GIQTDY
+721 
-727 LVANVEKDTTYTLQ
+727 
-741 LDVGSY
+741 
-747 YNTSALNYNFL
+747 
-758 MYEDGQ
+758 
-764 GNQSIPNIPVFSGS
+764 
-778 ATFYTRS
+778 
-785 ITFKPVRSGRVKVLL
+785 
-800 AVSLNQ
+800 
-806 SPTSTGFR
+806 
-814 IKNLMMFK
+814 
-822 GESSIRAWQ
+822 
-831 PAYPDLATVAKVTQV
+831 
-846 EATVGG
+846 G

-858 EVQTD
+858 EVQSNI
-863 MKQLS
+863 MQLS
-868 NRNLLSNTATLSN
+868 NRNLLSNTATLSS
-881 MTLGSN
+881 MTLSSN

-900 ATAKGVHAGSFTD
+900 ATAKGVHVGSFTD
-913 TFSQPTINTPRDG
+913 TFSQHTIATPRDG
-926 KFTISFWAKADRT
+926 KFTITFWAKADRT
-939 ISFNNFFFSSGTTTN
+939 ISFNNFFFSSGTITN
-954 AVNSDGKTSTSADGR
+954 AVNSDGKTSTSVDGR
-969 NDLVATTAWKKYWI
+969 NDLVATTTWKKYWI
-983 TYTNVNATAAKRIIL
+983 TYTNVNATATKRIIL
-998 GRTISACT
+998 GRTIAACT

-1029 LATVTKVSQIEQT
+1029 LATVAKVTQVETTVNGLKTTVSEVQTTANNALTKATQVEQT

-1067 DFQKQNPKPTPD
+1067 DFKKQNPKPTVEGYGITGQYD
-1079 GTISFS
+1079 ANGFLIDNTSGTTK
-1085 YQADGLLLNNTGAGT
+1085 Q
-1100 SRVYWTG
+1100 RVYWG
-1107 ESLGLVAGKT
+1107 AAPVALTVGKT
-1117 YNVKLFLN
+1117 YNVKLYMN
-1125 VGSSSVGKPFEI
+1125 TGTAGGTVEIGSSG
-1137 GFSSGEN
+1137 GEN
-1144 VKFAPTSTT
+1144 MKVSPDAAVPK
-1153 NQWVQGTVKAS
+1153 WVQGTIKATT
-1164 IYAGFSIFVPPSST
+1164 YTAFSIWVEAG
-1178 IKIHEMYIYEANTDI
+1178 KAVRLRELYIYEANTDV

-1245 KTSHIA
+1245 KTAHIA

-1411 YALTLQTK
+1411 YALTLQTR

-1434 PRTGLQPASGFEQ
+1434 PRAGIPAAAGFEP
-1447 YSTSSSSGQW
+1447 YNSDPSSGNY
-1457 PTATRMGRLVQ
+1457 PSATRNGRLVQ
-1468 LAGAFKNIDPLP
+1468 LAGSFRNTVVIP
-1480 ASANVL
+1480 ASGDIRK
-1486 QMGILPIWARP
+1486 MGTAPIWARP
-1497 NQTTNVIAQG
+1497 IQDVNTIVQG
-1507 SGMNRYLLGIE
+1507 SQMNRYLLSVLTDGTI
-1518 PGGAINMSRYGSG
+1518 GVARYGT
-1531 SSYEQVGKGS
+1531 SSNYEQINTGH
-1541 WLNIATTYA
+1541 WLNIATVYA
-1550 GSDV
+1550 GRDV